1 MKPSLMI
8 LLASSLSILSEP
20 MAFLMSSVLKYYIY
34 QYSFATGSTSL
45 SHTQSV
51 SMETSRC
58 LRKCLVSKD
67 CL

>member
-45 SHTQSV
+45 SLLSQSAW
-51 SMETSRC
+51 R
-58 LRKCLVSKD
+58 LLD
-67 CL
+67 A